1 MHFNKTSMG
10 LLLVGFA
17 LLISV
22 LHIQSANAGGKI
34 IINNDEWTLSNT
46 GFGNLPNDTSRF
58 AINLAEFFAQGIGS
72 FHAFSTHWALTGSS
86 LNTVLTDAGHTYS
99 M

>member
-1 MHFNKTSMG
+1 MANTKEEIMMHFNKTSMG

-34 IINNDEWTLSNT
+34 IINNDEWTLSV
-46 GFGNLPNDTSRF
+46 LPQNVAGYNNFNR
-58 AINLAEFFAQGIGS
+58 LYQ
-72 FHAFSTHWALTGSS
+72 
-86 LNTVLTDAGHTYS
+86 LNV
-99 M
+99 